1 MVRKTHP
8 TLLIRPIAHLHEVP
22 ADGEGL
28 AQKFPDAV
36 IGADLGAED
45 DGPGFF
51 DIREAFFVQDVLIG
65 LDVQDL
71 PDEQGVEA
79 DFQGVDQLALQD
91 QGEFRDKRGVHQGRW
106 PPE

>member
-1 MVRKTHP
+1 MLVRQP
-8 TLLIRPIAHLHEVP
+8 ARLHEVP

-36 IGADLGAED
+36 IGANLGAED
-45 DGPGFF
+45 DGPDFF
-51 DIREAFFVQDVLIG
+51 DVREAFLAQDVLIG

-79 DFQGVDQLALQD
+79 DFQGVDHPALQD
-91 QGEFRDKRGVHQGRW
+91 QGKFRHIGGVHQGRW
-106 PPE
+106 PPG